1 MNKILVK
8 TSLVRFCIQFVL
20 IVGTLLP
27 DIMTVEAAGIPSA
40 ADPAHTRP
48 SVRER
53 ERTIKERSRAPS
65 VRHSGVGN
73 ERLHIPEQ
81 LAAQSIEVR
90 GATVFNE
97 ETLRELWSPFLNRIL
112 SRDEVQNI
120 ADEITALYQRNGY
133 ILSRARF
140 AGYDDASG
148 TASFQVIE
156 GYVSEVRFSS
166 ADDLV
171 PTGHLHAYADKIRA
185 ARPLTT
191 AALERYLY
199 LMDDIPGITTSADL
213 QVTFDQPGAV
223 LQVAVA
229 YIPVEGSI
237 DINNRGTEYVG
248 PLRASVSGRLN
259 NIAGGG
265 ERIDF
270 NVETT
275 PVRPQELLYG
285 QARWQQ
291 MINAE
296 GTNLAVSGASYRV
309 EPDLHV
315 LAPGDALEGR
325 GNAVSAEL
333 SHPLI
338 RSRARNLWLV
348 AGYNHEDTTAK
359 LEGPGP
365 DIRLYKDR
373 LRTIVVGLA
382 ALFLNGENEGAASIS
397 VTRGL
402 NVFGVDDHPST
413 NHSRADGHA
422 EFTSLNATSSYRMR
436 LDEASRW
443 SVYSAVAAQFSFDP
457 LLASA
462 EFGLGGLD
470 SVRAFDSFTFSG
482 DSGAGGTLEL
492 RYEPS
497 LFEGIGTQF
506 YAFYDAGVIWN
517 RGDHF
522 AQPGSATAMAVGL
535 GSRWLLGA
543 GIFGYLE
550 LAAPINHTDAARAD
564 AALLFGLSARF

>member
-1 MNKILVK
+1 MIKILVK
-8 TSLVRFCIQFVL
+8 TSFVRVCIQFVL
-20 IVGTLLP
+20 ILGTLLP
-27 DIMTVEAAGIPSA
+27 GIMTVEAAGIPSA

-53 ERTIKERSRAPS
+53 ERTIKERSRAPG
-65 VRHSGVGN
+65 VRHSGA
-73 ERLHIPEQ
+73 ERIQIPEQ

-90 GATVFNE
+90 GATVFNAE
-97 ETLRELWSPFLNRIL
+97 RLRELWSPFLNRML

-148 TASFQVIE
+148 TVSFQVIE

-166 ADDLV
+166 ADDV
-171 PTGHLHAYADKIRA
+171 PTDHLHAYADKIRGV
-185 ARPLTT
+185 RPLST

-229 YIPVEGSI
+229 YVPVEGSV
-237 DINNRGTEYVG
+237 DINNRGTKYVG
-248 PLRASVSGRLN
+248 PLRASVFGRAN
-259 NIAGGG
+259 NIAGVG
-265 ERIDF
+265 ERVDF
-270 NVETT
+270 SVETA
-275 PVRPQELLYG
+275 PVRPHELLYG

-296 GTNLAVSGASYRV
+296 GTQLAVSGSSYRV

-315 LAPGDALEGR
+315 LAPGDTLEGR
-325 GNAVSAEL
+325 GSAGSAEI

-338 RSRARNLWLV
+338 RSRGRNLWLV
-348 AGYNHEDTTAK
+348 AGYNHEDTTASV
-359 LEGPGP
+359 EGSGP
-365 DIRLYKDR
+365 DVRLYKDR

-382 ALFLNGENEGAASIS
+382 SLFLNGNNEGAASIS
-397 VTRGL
+397 VSRGL
-402 NVFGVDDHPST
+402 DVFGVDDRPST
-413 NHSRADGHA
+413 DHSRADGRA
-422 EFTSLNATSSYRMR
+422 EFTSLNASSSYRMP
-436 LDEASRW
+436 LDEAARW
-443 SVYSAVAAQFSFDP
+443 SVYTAVAAQFSFDP
-457 LLASA
+457 LLGSA

-482 DSGAGGTLEL
+482 DSGAGGSLEL

-497 LFEGIGTQF
+497 LFDGVSTQF

-517 RGDHF
+517 RGDHP
-522 AQPGSATAMAVGL
+522 AQPESATAMAAGL

-543 GIFGYLE
+543 RIYGYCE

-564 AALLFGLSARF
+564 VALLFGLSARF